1 MDDQTIPDM
10 LPSPEQLLTPEEC
23 AEIDQTLLPYRDRF
37 AIRVA
42 IYALRCLKQIGQ
54 ETGLA
59 IASLKADQITT
70 WVKQDQQVQQ
80 SEAGKPGFA
89 DWYVD
94 ILISAL
100 NPLQQTAESAGVKIE
115 ELSVPQIIAWF
126 EQAVRKRL

>member
-1 MDDQTIPDM
+1 MDEQANSDLLSSSD
-10 LPSPEQLLTPEEC
+10 QLLTPAEC

-42 IYALRCLKQIGQ
+42 VYALRCLKQIGQ
-54 ETGLA
+54 ETGQA
-59 IASLKADQITT
+59 IASLKSDQIAA

-94 ILISAL
+94 ILISAF
-100 NPLQQTAESAGVKIE
+100 NPLLRTAESAGVQIE
-115 ELSVPQIIAWF
+115 DLSLQQIIAWF
-126 EQAVRKRL
+126 EQAVRARL